1 MSASG
6 IPLITDFGISIL
18 LSSSASQ
25 GSTSSGLKGSARWM
39 APEILRMELDFMER
53 RSPMQELQRLQLA
66 DVWAFGMTVY
76 VCTTF
81 PLPPCPFPLT
91 KGSGIID

>member
-1 MSASG
+1 
-6 IPLITDFGISIL
+6 
-18 LSSSASQ
+18 
-25 GSTSSGLKGSARWM
+25 M

-81 PLPPCPFPLT
+81 PRPLDH
-91 KGSGIID
+91 IH

>member
-1 MSASG
+1 
-6 IPLITDFGISIL
+6 
-18 LSSSASQ
+18 
-25 GSTSSGLKGSARWM
+25 M

-76 VCTTF
+76 VSSV
-81 PLPPCPFPLT
+81 PLKIT
-91 KGSGIID
+91 KSL